1 MIAHLNGTIRLK
13 EAAGIVV
20 DVQGVGYQVFVSAQ
34 TFQTLPA
41 EGTEIFLHIH
51 SHIKEDQW
59 SLFGFSDLEEK
70 TIFQKLIKVSGV
82 GPKTAMTLLS
92 GLPVDQLCE
101 AIHAGDTARLRQAPG
116 IGQKAAERIVVE
128 LKGKVELL
136 ANRNGVIPRG
146 AKILDEALSAL
157 IHLGYTKSQAESALQ
172 KIKKTDLELG
182 EIIRLGLQNLA
193 RS

>member
-1 MIAHLNGTIRLK
+1 MIAHLKGTIRFK
-13 EAAGIVV
+13 EATGIVV

-70 TIFQKLIKVSGV
+70 NLFQKLIKVSGV

-101 AIHAGDTARLRQAPG
+101 AIHAGDTTRLRQAPG

-136 ANRNGVIPRG
+136 ANRNGVISSG
-146 AKILDEALSAL
+146 GKILDEALSAL

-193 RS
+193 KS